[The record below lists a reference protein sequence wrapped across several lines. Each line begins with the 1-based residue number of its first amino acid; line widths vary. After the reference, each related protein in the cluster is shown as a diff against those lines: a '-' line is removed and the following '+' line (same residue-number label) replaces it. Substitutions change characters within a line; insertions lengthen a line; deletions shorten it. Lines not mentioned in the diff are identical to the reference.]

1 MIDLG
6 DGVEIEEISFDQIV
20 EYWKEVDHFN
30 DPNKNYRQL
39 VSQLGPF
46 RASIDTPISKCY
58 GLYDRHPEVE
68 FDGIIGVTQIYE
80 WDLGVVRF
88 RTINI
93 RKPWRHQDL
102 GWCFLESVFEE
113 DWSIYIKMFGWMKL
127 DKLQWALNHGFQT
140 IGTEQDNH
148 IGVIKEM

>member
-1 MIDLG
+1 M
-6 DGVEIEEISFDQIV
+6 DGIEVEEISFDQIV

-46 RASIDTPISKCY
+46 RSSIDNPISKCY
-58 GLYDRHPEVE
+58 GLYDRHPEVD
-68 FDGIIGVTQIYE
+68 FDGIIGVTQLYE
-80 WDLGVVRF
+80 WDISTIRF

-93 RKPWRHQDL
+93 RKEWRHQGL
-102 GWCFLESVFEE
+102 GALLLEEAYE
-113 DWSIYIKMFGWMKL
+113 KHWSNYLKMFGWMKISKL
-127 DKLQWALNHGFQT
+127 DWALQNGFQT
-140 IGTEQDNH
+140 ISGTEQDNH

>member
-113 DWSIYIKMFGWMKL
+113 DWSNYIKMFGWMKL